1 MVFLNRARHDALQY
15 SQQDEGGQTDMVER
29 IHDAVMVK
37 PSCEHMYQCQ
47 IEMGKSTE
55 RHNTEPII
63 EIPPT
68 PPHEYP
74 ESSSEGEYEQ
84 EYQEEYEQ
92 EYHNIVD
99 IEDVVPCYD
108 VAFDIRPMKP
118 TEHATTGPSQ
128 GTDMILIHPHDNS
141 IPIQRKYN
149 LRTEYLA
156 YGMISVSIK
165 STEIC
170 YKIPQ
175 NMHIYFLIRHFCIL

>member
-1 MVFLNRARHDALQY
+1 MFLNRARHDLLKY
-15 SQQDEGGQTDMVER
+15 SQQDGGGQTDMVER

-37 PSCEHMYQCQ
+37 PSREHTYQCQ
-47 IEMGKSTE
+47 IEMGKGTE

-74 ESSSEGEYEQ
+74 ESSSEG
-84 EYQEEYEQ
+84 EYEQ

-128 GTDMILIHPHDNS
+128 GTNMILIHPHDNP
-141 IPIQRKYN
+141 IPIQMRYN